1 MVTDSLFVADSLGMV
16 EAVPFERAP
25 FSIVNFFVEGG
36 LGGMIIIT
44 VLLIALLAAAWKA
57 PNWVKEIGIA
67 ALVAGVF
74 WTVCGLSQAAGVI
87 QTVGDISPAVV
98 WGGVK
103 VMTIPLLY
111 GLVIYFLSLIIR
123 IIQKPRI

>member
-1 MVTDSLFVADSLGMV
+1 MVTDSLYVLDSLGMT
-16 EAVPFERAP
+16 EAIPMERAP

-36 LGGMIIIT
+36 LGGMIVIT

-57 PNWVKEIGIA
+57 PNWVKEIGIG
-67 ALVAGVF
+67 ALVAGIF
-74 WTVCGLSQAAGVI
+74 WTVCGLSQAADAI
-87 QTVGDISPAVV
+87 QRFDDISPSII

-103 VMTIPLLY
+103 VMLIPLLY
-111 GLVIYFLSLIIR
+111 GLVIYFLSLVIR

>member
-44 VLLIALLAAAWKA
+44 VLLIALLAAAWMA

>member
-57 PNWVKEIGIA
+57 PNWVKEIGLA

>member
-1 MVTDSLFVADSLGMV
+1 MVTDSLYVADSLGMV

-36 LGGMIIIT
+36 LGGMIVIT

-67 ALVAGVF
+67 ALVAGIF
-74 WTVCGLSQAAGVI
+74 WTVCGLSQAAGVV
-87 QTVGDISPAVV
+87 QVVGDISPAVV
-98 WGGVK
+98 WGGIK

>member
-1 MVTDSLFVADSLGMV
+1 MVTDSLYVADSLGMV

-36 LGGMIIIT
+36 LGGMIVIT

-67 ALVAGVF
+67 ALVAGIF
-74 WTVCGLSQAAGVI
+74 WTVCGLSQAAGVV
-87 QTVGDISPAVV
+87 QMVGDISPAVV

-111 GLVIYFLSLIIR
+111 SLVIYFLSLLIR

>member
-1 MVTDSLFVADSLGMV
+1 MAADSLYVVDSLGMV
-16 EAVPFERAP
+16 EAVPIERAP

-67 ALVAGVF
+67 GLVAGVF
-74 WTVCGLSQAAGVI
+74 WTVCGLSQAAEAI
-87 QTVGDISPAVV
+87 SMAGDISPAVL
-98 WGGVK
+98 WGGIH
-103 VMTIPLLY
+103 VMLIPLLY

>member
-16 EAVPFERAP
+16 EAVPIERAP

>member
-1 MVTDSLFVADSLGMV
+1 MVADSLYVADSLGMV

-67 ALVAGVF
+67 ALVVGIF
-74 WTVCGLSQAAGVI
+74 WTLLGLLQMFDYLSSHEDVSSTIIAAGNKVNL
-87 QTVGDISPAVV
+87 ISV
-98 WGGVK
+98 
-103 VMTIPLLY
+103 LY
-111 GLVIYFLSLIIR
+111 GLIVYFVSLILRLIH
-123 IIQKPRI
+123 KPRI

>member
-1 MVTDSLFVADSLGMV
+1 MVTDSLYVADSLGMV

-67 ALVAGVF
+67 ALVAGIF
-74 WTVCGLSQAAGVI
+74 WTVCGLSQAAGVV
-87 QTVGDISPAVV
+87 QMVGDISPAVV
-98 WGGVK
+98 WGGIK

>member
-1 MVTDSLFVADSLGMV
+1 MVADSLYVADSLGMV

-67 ALVAGVF
+67 ALVAGIF
-74 WTVCGLSQAAGVI
+74 WTVCGLSQAAGVV
-87 QTVGDISPAVV
+87 QMVGDISPAVV
-98 WGGVK
+98 WGGIK

-111 GLVIYFLSLIIR
+111 GLVIYFLSLVIR

>member
-1 MVTDSLFVADSLGMV
+1 MAADSLYVADSLGMV
-16 EAVPFERAP
+16 EAIPIERAP

-67 ALVAGVF
+67 ALVVSVF
-74 WTVCGLSQAAGVI
+74 WTVCGLHQAAGVI
-87 QTVGDISPAVV
+87 QMAGDISPAVV

-103 VMTIPLLY
+103 VMTISLLY
-111 GLVIYFLSLIIR
+111 GLAVYFLSLIIR

>member
-67 ALVAGVF
+67 ALVVSVF

>member
-1 MVTDSLFVADSLGMV
+1 MVADSLYVADSLGMV

-67 ALVAGVF
+67 ALVAGIF
-74 WTVCGLSQAAGVI
+74 WTVCGLSQAAGVV
-87 QTVGDISPAVV
+87 QMVGDISPAVV
-98 WGGVK
+98 WGGIK

-111 GLVIYFLSLIIR
+111 GLVIYFLSLVIR
-123 IIQKPRI
+123 IVQKPRI

>member
-16 EAVPFERAP
+16 EAIPIERGS

-57 PNWVKEIGIA
+57 PNWVKEIGLA

>member
-57 PNWVKEIGIA
+57 PNWVKEIGLA

-123 IIQKPRI
+123 IILKPRI

>member
-25 FSIVNFFVEGG
+25 FSIVNFYVEGG
-36 LGGMIIIT
+36 LGGMIVIT

-57 PNWVKEIGIA
+57 PNWVKEIGLA

-123 IIQKPRI
+123 IILKPRI

>member
-44 VLLIALLAAAWKA
+44 VLLIALLAAARKA

>member
-16 EAVPFERAP
+16 EAIPIERGS

-67 ALVAGVF
+67 ALVVSVF
-74 WTVCGLSQAAGVI
+74 WTVCGLSQAAEAI
-87 QTVGDISPAVV
+87 QMCGDVSPAII

>member
-1 MVTDSLFVADSLGMV
+1 MATDSLYVVDSLGMV

-57 PNWVKEIGIA
+57 PNWVKEIGLA

>member
-1 MVTDSLFVADSLGMV
+1 MAADSLYVVDSLGMV
-16 EAVPFERAP
+16 EAVPIERAP

-74 WTVCGLSQAAGVI
+74 WTVCGLSQAAEAI
-87 QTVGDISPAVV
+87 QQFGDISPAVV

-123 IIQKPRI
+123 IIQKPLI

>member
-1 MVTDSLFVADSLGMV
+1 MVADSLYVADSLGMV

-67 ALVAGVF
+67 ALVAGIF
-74 WTVCGLSQAAGVI
+74 WTVCGLSQAAGVV
-87 QTVGDISPAVV
+87 QMVGDISPAVV
-98 WGGVK
+98 WRGIK

-111 GLVIYFLSLIIR
+111 GLVIYFLSLVIR

>member
-1 MVTDSLFVADSLGMV
+1 MVTDSLYVADSLGMV
-16 EAVPFERAP
+16 ETVPFERAP

-36 LGGMIIIT
+36 LSGMIIIT
-44 VLLIALLAAAWKA
+44 VLLIALLVAAWKA
-57 PNWVKEIGIA
+57 PNWVKEIGIG
-67 ALVAGVF
+67 ALVVGIF
-74 WTVCGLSQAAGVI
+74 WTVCGLHQAAGVV
-87 QTVGDISPAVV
+87 QMVGDISPAVV

-111 GLVIYFLSLIIR
+111 SLVIYFLSLLIR

>member
-1 MVTDSLFVADSLGMV
+1 MVTDSLYVADSLGMV

-36 LGGMIIIT
+36 LGGMIVIT

-67 ALVAGVF
+67 ALVAGIF
-74 WTVCGLSQAAGVI
+74 WTVCGLSQAAGVV
-87 QTVGDISPAVV
+87 QMVGDISPAVV
-98 WGGVK
+98 WGGIK

>member
-57 PNWVKEIGIA
+57 PNWVKEIGLA

-74 WTVCGLSQAAGVI
+74 WAVCGLSQAAGVI

>member
-1 MVTDSLFVADSLGMV
+1 MVADSLYVADSLGMV
-16 EAVPFERAP
+16 EAIPVERAP
-25 FSIVNFFVEGG
+25 FSIVTFFIEGG

-57 PNWVKEIGIA
+57 PNWVKEIGLA

>member
-1 MVTDSLFVADSLGMV
+1 MVADSLYVADSLGMV

-57 PNWVKEIGIA
+57 PNWVKGIGIA
-67 ALVAGVF
+67 ALVAGIF
-74 WTVCGLSQAAGVI
+74 WTVCGLSQAAGVV
-87 QTVGDISPAVV
+87 QMVGDISPAVV
-98 WGGVK
+98 WGGIK

-111 GLVIYFLSLIIR
+111 GLVIYFLSLVIR